1 MVNVVVRPMI
11 IEDYDQVAALWES
24 TAGVGLDEGDDE
36 RAGIDSYL
44 ERNPGLSFT
53 ATADGKIIG
62 AVLCGH
68 DGRRGYLHHLAVN
81 PAYRGNGIGRN
92 LVDNCLSALKQIG
105 IRKCNIMVFD
115 DNDTGLG
122 FWRNTGWID
131 KEGLLLM
138 QMPIDCEHDSASG

>member
-1 MVNVVVRPMI
+1 MI

-36 RAGIDSYL
+36 RAGIDNYL
-44 ERNPGLSFT
+44 ERNPGLSFVAISDRT
-53 ATADGKIIG
+53 IIG

-115 DNDTGLG
+115 DNDSGLG

-138 QMPIDCEHDSASG
+138 QMPIDCEHDKTAC